1 LNYLEHFPFA
11 SINMEPQHKM
21 VQQVRWRNQAV
32 LVTLY
37 LTPAAMFV
45 RQWGMLTTDQ
55 FYQWLLSLWLR
66 CYVELS
72 SVHFKCGI
80 TEFILGD
87 AARFVIMPPLQFE
100 LASMP
105 SESGITNIRQSNQ
118 AVLVTL
124 YLIPSTMFVRVSINL
139 LKTGYDKN

>member
-1 LNYLEHFPFA
+1 MCSA
-11 SINMEPQHKM
+11 ST
-21 VQQVRWRNQAV
+21 QQVRWRNQAV

-55 FYQWLLSLWLR
+55 FYQWLLSLWPR

-87 AARFVIMPPLQFE
+87 AAR
-100 LASMP
+100 
-105 SESGITNIRQSNQ
+105 
-118 AVLVTL
+118 
-124 YLIPSTMFVRVSINL
+124 
-139 LKTGYDKN
+139 